1 MANLLFFG
9 TLKVIKLSKGLVQ
22 VYTGDGKGKTTA
34 AIGLIIRAHGN
45 QLKTGLVQFLKGVA
59 SGELVTL
66 EKLGITFWQFG
77 SGEFIMGA
85 PTKKDR
91 ELAQTGL
98 QKVEEIWQDYDLLV
112 LDEISYLV
120 TCGLLGEEVI
130 CEFIMR
136 KPPHLELVLTGRSM
150 PESILAQADLITEM
164 KKIRHPYDL
173 GISARKGIEY

>member
-1 MANLLFFG
+1 
-9 TLKVIKLSKGLVQ
+9 VIKLPKGLIQ

-66 EKLGITFWQFG
+66 AKLGIPFWQFG
-77 SGEFIMGA
+77 SGEFIMGS
-85 PTKKDR
+85 PSKEDQ
-91 ELAQTGL
+91 ELAQTGV
-98 QKVEEIWQDYDLLV
+98 QKVESIWQDYDLLV

-120 TCGLLGEEVI
+120 TCGLLKEEEI
-130 CEFIMR
+130 CDFLKG
-136 KPPHLELVLTGRSM
+136 KPPQLELVLTGRSM

-173 GISARKGIEY
+173 GIRARKGIEY